1 MATLTKSV
9 STFTI
14 KKGTFNL
21 NDYNKG
27 YSNSPLYRMVE
38 NMIEQKVKQAEFE
51 GVPAQVF
58 DYFYDKNDFRTNGE
72 VETYYIVG
80 YKDEYNMCDYKK
92 PFLAK
97 FIYNRLI
104 IAFNHYLSTTLY
116 NTNIEEYQK
125 LCVAIDTVY
134 NSTGGD
140 INKSIRLLSEL
151 WDLYCTD
158 DSLETN
164 WDIRDKI
171 TEGFQQSNYY
181 KDFVSEMHDY
191 IQRRFDITKDVA
203 TRILLKD
210 MLGDKVA
217 QLDKHY
223 GAAFQSQL
231 QSYNQLQNEIAELKM
246 YE

>member
-1 MATLTKSV
+1 MANLTKSV
-9 STFTI
+9 SAFTI
-14 KKGTFNL
+14 KKATFNL
-21 NDYNKG
+21 NEYNPS
-27 YSNSPLYRMVE
+27 YSNSPLYRMIE

-58 DYFYDKNDFRTNGE
+58 NYFYDKNDFRSVGE
-72 VETYYIVG
+72 IETYYISG
-80 YKDEYNMCDYKK
+80 YKNEYNMCDIKK
-92 PFLAK
+92 PMLAK

-104 IAFNHYLSTTLY
+104 IAFNNYLSTTLY

-151 WDLYCTD
+151 WDFYCMD

-164 WDIRDKI
+164 WDVRDKI
-171 TEGFQQSNYY
+171 TEGFQQSSYY
-181 KDFVSEMHDY
+181 QNFVSEMGEM
-191 IQRRFDITKDVA
+191 IQRRFDIKKDNA
-203 TRILLKD
+203 ASILFQN
-210 MLGDKVA
+210 MLGDKVKQLDTHYGKSFQA
-217 QLDKHY
+217 QLE
-223 GAAFQSQL
+223 A
-231 QSYNQLQNEIAELKM
+231 YNQLQSEILELKV